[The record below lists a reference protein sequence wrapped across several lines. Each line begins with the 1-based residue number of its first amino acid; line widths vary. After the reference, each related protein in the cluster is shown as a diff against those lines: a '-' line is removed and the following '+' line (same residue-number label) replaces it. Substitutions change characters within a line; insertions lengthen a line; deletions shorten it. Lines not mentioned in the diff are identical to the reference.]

1 MVSLRFL
8 VPSQVLEALAPYAIG
23 RLSDQSMEELRDVRN
38 PSLGG
43 NPGTSRNLASYK
55 YIYIYICIYI
65 NIYVVSPSLYMKPS

>member
-55 YIYIYICIYI
+55 YIYMYIYKYLC
-65 NIYVVSPSLYMKPS
+65 SLSLSLYEAILN